1 MAIQNLFY
9 YPEWLFDGYSL
20 KQHRLL
26 EVSPQGEIISIR
38 EAIDPLPETTQ
49 HLPGLL
55 MPGLINAHCHIELS
69 HMKGLIPK
77 HTGLPDFLKQITLQ
91 RQTEHQVIVASAQQA
106 IESMAESGIVAVG
119 DICNTALLSQL
130 PHPFPLHIHH
140 FVECFGLNEAQ
151 SLNRFM
157 DALSVFHQL
166 NEKGPCSMVLHAPY
180 SVSPALIKLVD
191 DFNRNKISTIHHQ
204 ESEHEHDLFL
214 EKKGAFLDLFERV
227 KFNPE
232 DFYFYGQRSS
242 EAVVSWNQQ
251 AKHLILVHNTAS
263 TPADIEWVEQQELPI
278 FWCLCPKAN
287 EYIENTLPNI
297 PLLMEH
303 QVTIVLGTDSLA
315 SNNSLNLWEEM
326 ALIQAQFPSIEN
338 QTLLQWATSNGANA
352 LNMLQHLGS
361 FQPGKTPGVL
371 HLPNYSA
378 TSSIE
383 AQPSIQRLH
392 RAISFAH
399 SA

>member
-26 EVSPQGEIISIR
+26 EVSPQGEIISIH

-77 HTGLPDFLKQITLQ
+77 HTGLPEFLKQITVQ
-91 RQTEHQVIVASAQQA
+91 RHTEHQVIVASAQQA

-119 DICNTALLSQL
+119 DICNTALLNEL

-227 KFNPE
+227 KFNAE
-232 DFYFYGQRSS
+232 EFYFYGQRSS
-242 EAVVSWNQQ
+242 EAVISWNQQ

-263 TPADIEWVEQQELPI
+263 TSADIEWVEQQELPV

-297 PLLMEH
+297 PLMMKH
-303 QVTIVLGTDSLA
+303 QVKIVLGTDSLA
-315 SNNSLNLWEEM
+315 SNNKLNLWEEM
-326 ALIQAQFPSIEN
+326 ALIQGKFPSIEN
-338 QTLLQWATSNGANA
+338 QTLLQWATSNGAEA
-352 LNMLQHLGS
+352 LDMQQHLGS

-371 HLPNYSA
+371 HLPNYSD

-392 RAISFAH
+392 RAISFEH